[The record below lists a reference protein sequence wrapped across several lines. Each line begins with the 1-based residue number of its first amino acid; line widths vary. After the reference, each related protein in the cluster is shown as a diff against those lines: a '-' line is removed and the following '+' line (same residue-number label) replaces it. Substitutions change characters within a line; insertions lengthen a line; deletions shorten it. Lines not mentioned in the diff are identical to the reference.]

1 MPHVTPPTTTTSET
15 ATLVRLI
22 MSKLGQ
28 DGSITLGNPATG
40 ESCALP
46 PHVADLIRQILN
58 SLAAGHQVTIAENLT
73 EMTPN
78 EAADFLNVSRMY
90 VMKLIHDG
98 VLPHRM
104 VGNHHRIPY
113 ADLADYK
120 RHENVRRRTAMNDMY
135 AAERALGLDQIDGP
149 PPDKSL
155 FKEKG
160 SR

>member
-1 MPHVTPPTTTTSET
+1 
-15 ATLVRLI
+15 

-46 PHVADLIRQILN
+46 PHIADLIRQVLN
-58 SLAAGHQVTIAENLT
+58 SLAAGREVTIAENLS

-78 EAADFLNVSRMY
+78 EAAAFLNVSRMY

-113 ADLADYK
+113 ADLAAY
-120 RHENVRRRTAMNDMY
+120 RTQEKARQRIALDRLY
-135 AAERALGLDQIDGP
+135 ETDRELGLDQLDGP
-149 PPDKSL
+149 APDTDTYR
-155 FKEKG
+155 G
-160 SR
+160 TGPR

>member
-1 MPHVTPPTTTTSET
+1 MPQPIVSPVTSET
-15 ATLVRLI
+15 AALVRLI
-22 MSKLGQ
+22 MSKLGH
-28 DGSITLGNPATG
+28 DGPITLGNPATG
-40 ESCALP
+40 ESCSLP
-46 PHVADLIRQILN
+46 SEIADLIRLVLN
-58 SLAAGHQVTIAENLT
+58 SLAAGRQVTIAENLS

-113 ADLADYK
+113 SDLADYK
-120 RHENVRRRTAMNDMY
+120 RRETVRRRTAMNDLY
-135 AAERALGLDQIDGP
+135 AAEQELGLDQIDGP
-149 PPDKSL
+149 PPDKSY

>member
-1 MPHVTPPTTTTSET
+1 MPHVIPPPTTSET

-28 DGSITLGNPATG
+28 DGSITVGNPATG

-46 PHVADLIRQILN
+46 PHIADLIRQVLN
-58 SLAAGHQVTIAENLT
+58 SLAEGRQVTIAENLS

-78 EAADFLNVSRMY
+78 EAAAFLNVSRMY

-113 ADLADYK
+113 ADLAAY
-120 RHENVRRRTAMNDMY
+120 RTQEKAQQ
-135 AAERALGLDQIDGP
+135 RIALDRIYELDREMGLDQLDGP
-149 PPDKSL
+149 APDTDTYR
-155 FKEKG
+155 G
-160 SR
+160 TGPR

>member
-1 MPHVTPPTTTTSET
+1 MPHVTPPPTTSET

-28 DGSITLGNPATG
+28 DGSITIGNPATG

-46 PHVADLIRQILN
+46 PHVADLIRQVLN
-58 SLAAGHQVTIAENLT
+58 SLAAGRQVTIAENLN

-78 EAADFLNVSRMY
+78 EAADFLNVSRML
-90 VMKLIHDG
+90 MKLIHEG
-98 VLPHRM
+98 ALPHRM

-113 ADLADYK
+113 SDLADYK
-120 RHENVRRRTAMNDMY
+120 RRETVRRRTAIDNLY
-135 AAERALGLDQIDGP
+135 AAEHELGLDQIDGP
-149 PPDKSL
+149 PPDKSV
-155 FKEKG
+155 FKEKD